1 MYQLFLYEM
10 HCKKSVKFNTSC
22 VDTKVTRR
30 IRGPC
35 TQIVFHGTRFF
46 RVTSES
52 NTYFLQCVLI

>member
-1 MYQLFLYEM
+1 MK
-10 HCKKSVKFNTSC
+10 CTVKKVLNLTQ
-22 VDTKVTRR
+22 VVLIQRLQEEYV
-30 IRGPC
+30 IHG